1 MPTKHPRLNVVLD
14 LDLYKMVEFL
24 AKQEGKSM
32 SVVAKELM
40 EDALEKHEDIRLS
53 EMAMKR
59 EKQSKKTVP
68 HDQAWGE

>member
-1 MPTKHPRLNVVLD
+1 MPTKNPRLNVVLSED
-14 LDLYKMVEFL
+14 TYLTIEKI

-40 EDALEKHEDIRLS
+40 EDAIEKHEDMLLS

-59 EKQSKKTVP
+59 EAKSKKTIS
-68 HDQAWGE
+68 HDKAWD